1 MTVKTP
7 YVSNA
12 ITYAKRALFYS
23 PPNLARLVFRF
34 NLRKRG
40 LSIGFRG
47 TLHPN
52 EVWPHLVLTEVFTF
66 RISPNYVPLA
76 IFSGE
81 SINLFG
87 LMWDARLCVGINISY

>member
-23 PPNLARLVFRF
+23 LPTLAPLVFRF
-34 NLRKRG
+34 NLRIRG

-52 EVWPHLVLTEVFTF
+52 EEWPHLVLTEVFTF